1 MQKDA
6 FVTKVLESEETLYKI
21 SMSILKNEKD
31 CEDVVQDTILTAY
44 NKLNSLK
51 NESYF
56 KTWLVRILINKCN
69 EQLRKKKRTTPDMQ
83 LVKAYDTDNH
93 EITEVRIAL
102 DNLPDDIRYVM
113 VMHYIENFTIKEIQE
128 VLKIPQGTVKSRLS
142 RGREL
147 LRLELK

>member
-1 MQKDA
+1 MRKDE
-6 FVTKVLESEETLYKI
+6 FVTKILESEETLYKI
-21 SMSILKNEKD
+21 SMSMLKNEKD

-44 NKLNSLK
+44 NNLNSLK
-51 NESYF
+51 NECYF
-56 KTWLVRILINKCN
+56 KTWIVRILINKCN
-69 EQLRKKKRTTPDMQ
+69 EQFRKKKRTTPDMQ

-102 DNLPDDIRYVM
+102 DSLPDDIRCVM
-113 VMHYIENFTIKEIQE
+113 VMHYIEDFTIKEIQE

>member
-21 SMSILKNEKD
+21 SMSMLKNEKD

>member
-1 MQKDA
+1 MRKDE

-21 SMSILKNEKD
+21 SMSMLKNEKD

-51 NESYF
+51 NERYF

-102 DNLPDDIRYVM
+102 DSLPDDIRCVM
-113 VMHYIENFTIKEIQE
+113 VMHYIEDFTIKEIQE
-128 VLKIPQGTVKSRLS
+128 VLKIPQGTVKSRLFK
-142 RGREL
+142 GREL